1 MEVTT
6 AVEQLAALAQETRL
20 EVFRLLVRAGHGWLP
35 AGEIGRTIDLP
46 LPTLS
51 FHLRH
56 LREAGLVA
64 SCREGRSIIYTANYD
79 AMNALVGFL
88 GENCCLGA
96 DVTITNVMA
105 DTQAGKGEIR

>member
-1 MEVTT
+1 MKIKN
-6 AVEQLAALAQETRL
+6 AVEQLAGLAQETRL
-20 EVFRLLVRAGHGWLP
+20 EVFRLLVTAGPGGLP

-56 LREAGLVA
+56 LREAGLIT
-64 SCREGRSIIYTANYD
+64 SRREGRSIIYIANYN

-88 GENCCLGA
+88 GENCCLGT
-96 DVTITNVMA
+96 DITITQTSR
-105 DTQAGKGEIR
+105 DTVAGKGEIQ